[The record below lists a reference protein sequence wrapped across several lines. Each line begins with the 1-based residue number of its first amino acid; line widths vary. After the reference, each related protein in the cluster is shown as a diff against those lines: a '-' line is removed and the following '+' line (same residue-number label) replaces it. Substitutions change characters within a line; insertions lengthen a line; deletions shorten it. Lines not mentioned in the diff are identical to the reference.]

1 MIDALIAQ
9 SVNLVIQLVSIF
21 PNANLT
27 YASEISAFVTW
38 FKESLAIADTFVPVP
53 EMVNVMAAI
62 MTFEVG
68 LFMFRLWRFV
78 FSHVTLG
85 FLK

>member
-9 SVNLVIQLVSIF
+9 SVNLVIQLVAIF
-21 PNANLT
+21 PNANIEF
-27 YASEISAFVTW
+27 ASEIAAFVNW
-38 FKESLAIADTFVPVP
+38 FKSSLAIADTFVPVATI
-53 EMVNVMAAI
+53 VRVMAVM
-62 MTFEVG
+62 MTLEIG
-68 LFMFRLWRFV
+68 LFTFRMWRFV